1 MPPEP
6 GPVYRYTEAGMCRS
20 GSDAMCRS
28 GSDAMCRSGSDA
40 MCRSGS
46 DAMCRFGSDAMLR
59 QDVCPVLQTRRWPTS
74 QRKCG
79 DT

>member
-1 MPPEP
+1 
-6 GPVYRYTEAGMCRS
+6 VYRYSEAG
-20 GSDAMCRS
+20 
-28 GSDAMCRSGSDA
+28 